1 MGLVGVTR
9 WVTQAG
15 WQDSPHLTPEAT
27 EQLARSYLPNERDAR
42 MRGIPSL
49 GAGAIYPVPES
60 DIVVDPFLGSGT
72 TLVAAKEL
80 HRAGIGVEQDAEYF
94 EIARKAL
101 AQDYFDFS
109 K

>member
-1 MGLVGVTR
+1 MEYLIKMVTR
-9 WVTQAG
+9 PGGTV
-15 WQDSPHLTPEAT
+15 L
-27 EQLARSYLPNERDAR
+27 
-42 MRGIPSL
+42 
-49 GAGAIYPVPES
+49 
-60 DIVVDPFLGSGT
+60 DPFAGSGS